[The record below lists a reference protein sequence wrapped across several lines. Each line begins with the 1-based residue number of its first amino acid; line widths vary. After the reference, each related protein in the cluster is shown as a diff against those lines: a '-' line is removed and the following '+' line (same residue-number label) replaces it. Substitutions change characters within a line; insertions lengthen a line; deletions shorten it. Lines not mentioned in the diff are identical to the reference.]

1 MEFISWDNKY
11 LPNIYKKAHN
21 YEDLYQNFIKV
32 TLIQKEK
39 KEACKICYE
48 YNPDINFIYEYT

>member
-39 KEACKICYE
+39 KRSV
-48 YNPDINFIYEYT
+48 